1 VKQEVHITSHSTLI
15 RLQGEEFLVVD
26 GDSTRRLEACRVGNF
41 FLHTNAEMTTP
52 ALKFAA
58 AREIGV
64 HFLDGSG
71 RLLAALLPPVRCGV
85 ELRERQH
92 QLTQDAAFRFEV
104 ARQLVAAK
112 LRSCTRLLR
121 NYRRL
126 LGSDAPSWREL
137 QGMTQS
143 LPVGEGLFGAEG
155 SAARRYW
162 ELYARLLRGDHGF
175 ASRQARPPADRVN
188 SMLSFGYH
196 VLTGMLAATLH
207 AEGFESALGFLHAAD
222 EKRPTLAIDLIEPL
236 RALAVDRLVL
246 RLWNNRVLQTADFE
260 QTVNGCYLTRSG
272 RRVYLREF
280 HTWLSRPLRASL
292 RPAGAEN
299 SFSLLDA
306 ARHNRLLLRRM
317 VESAEPCAFW
327 PETGDA

>member
-1 VKQEVHITSHSTLI
+1 MKQDVHITSHSALI
-15 RLQGEEFLVVD
+15 RMQGEEFLVAD
-26 GDSTRRLEACRVGNF
+26 GESTRRLEACRVGNF

-71 RLLAALLPPVRCGV
+71 RLLAALVPPARCGV
-85 ELRERQH
+85 ELRARQH
-92 QLTQDAAFRFEV
+92 QLAPDAAFGHEV
-104 ARQLVAAK
+104 ARQIVTAK
-112 LRSCTRLLR
+112 LHACTRLLR

-126 LGSDAPSWREL
+126 LGREAPGWREL
-137 QGMTQS
+137 QAMTRS
-143 LPVGEGLFGAEG
+143 LPAGEGLFGAEG

-162 ELYARLLRGDHGF
+162 ELYARLLRSAHGF
-175 ASRQARPPADRVN
+175 ASRQARPPADPVN

-207 AEGFESALGFLHAAD
+207 AEGFENALGYLHAAD
-222 EKRPTLAIDLIEPL
+222 EKRPTLAIDMIEPL

-260 QTVNGCYLTRSG
+260 QTGEGCYLTRPG
-272 RRVYLREF
+272 RRIFLREF
-280 HTWLSRPLRASL
+280 HAWLSRPLRASL
-292 RPAGAEN
+292 RPVGAEK
-299 SFSLLDA
+299 SFCLLDA
-306 ARHNRLLLRRM
+306 AQHNRVQLRRM
-317 VESAEPCAFW
+317 IETATPGAFW
-327 PETGDA
+327 PKAGDA